1 MASYRGHVFISGRV
15 QGVSFRYAALRQA
28 VRVGVTGWVRN
39 LTDGRVEIVCEG
51 GAEGVRQMVDWCNA
65 GPPGA
70 LIEDVEVAWE
80 YPTGE
85 FPSFEIAESATVEG
99 GRRPRDEEYE
109 DTEDEDDAEGSSEE

>member
-1 MASYRGHVFISGRV
+1 MASFRGHVFISGRV

-28 VRVGVTGWVRN
+28 VRVGVTGFVRN
-39 LTDGRVEIVCEG
+39 LTDGRVELVCEG

-70 LIEDVEVAWE
+70 LIEDVVVAWE

-85 FPSFEIAESATVEG
+85 FPSFEIGESATVEG
-99 GRRPRDEEYE
+99 GRRPQ
-109 DTEDEDDAEGSSEE
+109 DEDDETEDGDAAEDPSEE